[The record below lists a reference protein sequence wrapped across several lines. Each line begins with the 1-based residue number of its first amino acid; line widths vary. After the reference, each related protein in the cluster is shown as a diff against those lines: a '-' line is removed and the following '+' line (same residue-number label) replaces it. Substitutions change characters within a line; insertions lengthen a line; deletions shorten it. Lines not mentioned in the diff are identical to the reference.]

1 MEENQKQLAAFE
13 SHMILK
19 NFSKATRSSYGCALR
34 QFFDYR
40 GKQGIT
46 GDFTQEQ
53 ARSYLLH
60 RYGRG
65 LKWQTINGDYSAMY
79 KLYREVLGLDWDV
92 RHIPRPMKERPLPR
106 LLSVETVQKLI
117 ESGSSFKHQ
126 VFMTLLYGTGLRIS
140 EALHLRL
147 GDIDGQRLQIHVVK
161 GKGSKDRY
169 VEMPACL
176 LTLLRQ
182 YYLSYRPE
190 VYLFNGKTGGQ
201 PWAVRTAQW
210 AIKNAR
216 KRAGISQE
224 ATAHVFRHC
233 YATHH
238 LESGTNLVFL
248 KEQMG
253 HNDLKTTSKY
263 IRLCKPY
270 YRQVEH
276 PIAGMDITYHRGIQ

>member
-1 MEENQKQLAAFE
+1 M
-13 SHMILK
+13 
-19 NFSKATRSSYGCALR
+19 
-34 QFFDYR
+34 
-40 GKQGIT
+40 
-46 GDFTQEQ
+46 
-53 ARSYLLH
+53 
-60 RYGRG
+60 
-65 LKWQTINGDYSAMY
+65 
-79 KLYREVLGLDWDV
+79 
-92 RHIPRPMKERPLPR
+92 
-106 LLSVETVQKLI
+106 
-117 ESGSSFKHQ
+117 
-126 VFMTLLYGTGLRIS
+126 
-140 EALHLRL
+140 
-147 GDIDGQRLQIHVVK
+147 VK

-210 AIKNAR
+210 AIKNAK